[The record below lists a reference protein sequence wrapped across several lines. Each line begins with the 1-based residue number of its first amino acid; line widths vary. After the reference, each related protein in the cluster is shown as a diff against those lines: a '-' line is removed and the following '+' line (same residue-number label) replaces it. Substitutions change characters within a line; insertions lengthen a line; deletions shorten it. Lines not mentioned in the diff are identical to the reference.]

1 MCVHRPTTSAS
12 PCGDADILCGRNR
25 GSSKLNG
32 LLILEQKRRSL
43 LYTICPFAVVAMDSA
58 PFVRLLLLPMP
69 KSLVEHHRVPWHAHR
84 SAAIRTS
91 WIRGMT
97 RLILYQKH
105 RRRLSSNPN
114 LHTAPKLSHP
124 LPSQTLHYPNYP
136 KLSHPLASQTLHSGP
151 ASVKD
156 VYTLASRRNCRT
168 PDMSTLQRIR
178 IKNKNACARSYGE
191 AEKHRSLYDSRL
203 LYNESTER
211 R

>member
-1 MCVHRPTTSAS
+1 MCVHRPTTCAS

-25 GSSKLNG
+25 GSSKLTG

-58 PFVRLLLLPMP
+58 PFVRLLLLRMP
-69 KSLVEHHRVPWHAHR
+69 KSQVEHHRVPWQAHR

-124 LPSQTLHYPNYP
+124 LPSQTLH
-136 KLSHPLASQTLHSGP
+136 SRP
-151 ASVKD
+151 ASVMD

-191 AEKHRSLYDSRL
+191 AEQHRSLYDSRL

>member
-25 GSSKLNG
+25 GSSKLTG

-58 PFVRLLLLPMP
+58 PFVRLLLLRMP
-69 KSLVEHHRVPWHAHR
+69 KSQVEHHRVPWQAHR

-124 LPSQTLHYPNYP
+124 LPSQTLH
-136 KLSHPLASQTLHSGP
+136 SRP